1 MAESL
6 PYILNVGT
14 LKKALEKVKDAAT
27 PERFT
32 TDYLSETLGMKG
44 GAARPVIPF
53 LKKMGFLSEN
63 GVPTELYR
71 QFRNPS
77 ASGGAIAEGLKKA
90 YAPLF
95 LKNENAHKLTD
106 ADLKGLVLET
116 TGLDH
121 DSRVVGAITGSIK
134 LLKSLANFD
143 AKPSSP
149 RTSLTITEP
158 PAPPP
163 PPPPTPDRR
172 EVAGELPLG
181 MNLSYTINLNLP
193 ATPDIN
199 VFNAIFRSL
208 KESLLRR

>member
-1 MAESL
+1 MV
-6 PYILNVGT
+6 NVGT
-14 LKKALEKVKDAAT
+14 LKKALDKIKEAAT

-32 TDYLSETLGMKG
+32 TDYLSDTLGMKG

-63 GVPTELYR
+63 GVPTDLYR

-77 ASGGAIAEGLKKA
+77 ASGHAAAEGLKKA

-95 LKNENAHKLTD
+95 TKNENAQKLSD
-106 ADLKGLVLET
+106 SDLKGLVLEA

-121 DSRVVGAITGSIK
+121 DSRVATAITGSFK
-134 LLKSLANFD
+134 HLKSLATFD
-143 AKPSSP
+143 SKPSQS
-149 RTSLTITEP
+149 TVLTVAEHS
-158 PAPPP
+158 APPP
-163 PPPPTPDRR
+163 PAPERR
-172 EVAGELPLG
+172 DLGGELPIG

-208 KESLLRR
+208 KENLLKK